1 MKVGDTPRT
10 SRAPDRAIEVPTP
23 EATAPVPSPRGTEL
37 SLAVMVIVWAVNFSV
52 VKRALDVFNPLAF
65 NALRYVLASL
75 FVLAVLRLRGP
86 IRWPARGDLLR
97 FLGVGILG
105 NVLYQLAFI
114 YGINYTRAGNAS
126 VMMALTPL
134 VVALLS
140 WRMGHEQPGLLTWV
154 GGACSLTGVALVS
167 GTSLRLEGTATTL
180 LGDLILVGA
189 VVLWALYTVAAR
201 GLILRYGSVM
211 TTAWTMWLG
220 GAVLVLVG
228 IPSMLSQE
236 WSAVHG
242 VAWGG
247 LAYSAFLSIG
257 LSYLIWYRAV
267 ERIGSTRTSI
277 YSNLTPA
284 VALIVAAVWL
294 GERLT
299 LFSILGALLTIGGV
313 MLVRADPG
321 SRRAAAPAE

>member
-10 SRAPDRAIEVPTP
+10 SRAPEPVFDVPIP
-23 EATAPVPSPRGTEL
+23 EATAPVPSPRGTEA

-52 VKRALDVFNPLAF
+52 VKWALDVFNPLTF
-65 NALRYVLASL
+65 NALRYLLACL
-75 FVLAVLRLRGP
+75 FVFVVLRIRGP

-140 WRMGHEQPGLLTWV
+140 WRVGHEQPGPLTWI
-154 GGACSLTGVALVS
+154 GGGCSLMGVALVS
-167 GTSLRLEGTATTL
+167 GASLRLDGTTTL

-201 GLILRYGSVM
+201 GLILRYGSVI

-228 IPSMLSQE
+228 IPSMVMQE
-236 WSAVHG
+236 WRAIPG
-242 VAWGG
+242 AAWGA

-299 LFSILGALLTIGGV
+299 VFSILGALLTIGGV
-313 MLVRADPG
+313 MLVRSDPG
-321 SRRAAAPAE
+321 SRRPAVAAD

>member
-1 MKVGDTPRT
+1 MKVGDTPRA
-10 SRAPDRAIEVPTP
+10 RQAPDPLLEASTAD
-23 EATAPVPSPRGTEL
+23 ATAPVPSPRGTEL

-86 IRWPARGDLLR
+86 IRWPTRHDFPR
-97 FLGVGILG
+97 FLLVGILG

-140 WRMGHEQPGLLTWV
+140 WRVGHEQPGPLTWF
-154 GGACSLTGVALVS
+154 GGACSLMGVALVS
-167 GTSLRLEGTATTL
+167 GASLRVEGTATTL

-228 IPSMLSQE
+228 IPSMVTQE

-313 MLVRADPG
+313 MLVRSDPG
-321 SRRAAAPAE
+321 SRRPVAQGD